1 MKKSIY
7 SEPVME
13 MISVEMEDIICTSAG
28 DNDSN
33 WDGPARDAISID

>member
-13 MISVEMEDIICTSAG
+13 MISVEMEDIICTSRG

-33 WDGPARDAISID
+33 WDGTAADATAID